1 MYQTILKATNGTL
14 LNFFKAKVYPTSSN
28 SHGSPNFLPKNQFF
42 WLPKL
47 CKPFT
52 LHPFVVL
59 AAVLADVDHPT
70 WNLSTWDPTW
80 TREARVK

>member
-1 MYQTILKATNGTL
+1 MDCIYILYL
-14 LNFFKAKVYPTSSN
+14 AKVYMASSN
-28 SHGSPNFLPKNQFF
+28 SHGSPSFLPKPENQFF